1 MIVAIVG
8 IGLIGG
14 SIGIS
19 IKENGFA
26 EKVIGV
32 EANESHGQR
41 ALALGL
47 IDELQPLDVALQKAE
62 LIILATPVDT
72 VIKLLPTILSKIT
85 AKQVV
90 MDVGSTKQNIM
101 EIIKDHPNRACFIAT
116 HPMAGTEFSGPDAAV
131 LYLFDGKVAVFCDA
145 ARSSKRAVNIA
156 SKLYKSLR
164 MRIVQ
169 LEANDHDVH
178 VAYISHISHLCSFAL
193 ALTVLE
199 KEKNEE
205 RIFDLA
211 STGFSSTVRLAKSS
225 PDTWVP
231 IFRQNREH
239 VIDALDSYLKVVQN
253 MRNILADGD
262 YEKLHQLITQSN
274 VIKKVL
280 KQ

>member
-32 EANESHGQR
+32 EANELHGQR

-47 IDELQPLDVALQKAE
+47 IDELLPLEVALQKAE

-72 VIKLLPTILSKIT
+72 VIKLLPNILSKIT

-101 EIIKDHPNRACFIAT
+101 EIIKNHPNRASFIAT

-145 ARSSKRAVNIA
+145 ERSSKRAVNIA

-231 IFRQNREH
+231 IFRQNREN
-239 VIDALDSYLKVVQN
+239 VIDVLDSYLKVVQN

>member
-32 EANESHGQR
+32 EANEANANR
-41 ALALGL
+41 ALQLGL
-47 IDELQPLDVALQKAE
+47 IDELQPLAIAIQKAE

-72 VIKLLPTILSKIT
+72 VIKLLPDILTKLT
-85 AKQVV
+85 PKQVV
-90 MDVGSTKQNIM
+90 MEVGSTKQNIM
-101 EIIKDHPNRACFIAT
+101 EAIKHHPNRGNFIAT

-131 LYLFDGKVAVFCDA
+131 LYLFDGKVAVFCDIA
-145 ARSSKRAVNIA
+145 NSSKRAINIA
-156 SKLYKSLR
+156 TKLYKSLR

-193 ALTVLE
+193 AITVLE
-199 KEKNEE
+199 KEKNED

-231 IFRQNREH
+231 IFRQNREN
-239 VIDALDSYLKVVQN
+239 VLDVLDEYLKVVQK
-253 MRNILADGD
+253 MRDILAEGE
-262 YEKLHQLITQSN
+262 YEKLHQMIAQSN

>member
-1 MIVAIVG
+1 
-8 IGLIGG
+8 
-14 SIGIS
+14 
-19 IKENGFA
+19 
-26 EKVIGV
+26 
-32 EANESHGQR
+32 
-41 ALALGL
+41 
-47 IDELQPLDVALQKAE
+47 
-62 LIILATPVDT
+62 VDT